1 MPSLQE
7 QNLGEQLRLRCLGQ
21 SAEVRVVYEAMV
33 GELARSGFIEHVLP
47 VGARFPDVALPTA
60 EGELAR
66 LADWWRR
73 GPLVVTFFRGEWC
86 PYCRL
91 VLAALEEVLPEIE
104 ALGATLV
111 AVTPETGGRAL
122 TAKRRHNNR
131 YEMLSDV
138 DCGLG
143 LDCGVVFQ
151 APAGYR
157 DMLLRFGN
165 DLAERHGN
173 DAWFLPVPATFVL
186 DRDGIV
192 RWRFAEVD
200 FTKRA
205 EPADILAALRDLA
218 APSAG

>member
-1 MPSLQE
+1 MPSLK
-7 QNLGEQLRLRCLGQ
+7 EQLDRTRREQTG
-21 SAEVRVVYEAMV
+21 RVQAAYEAMV
-33 GELARSGFIEHVLP
+33 AELAHSGLIEHVLP
-47 VGARFPDVALPTA
+47 VGAPFPDMALPTA

-91 VLAALEEVLPEIE
+91 MLAALEEALPEIE
-104 ALGATLV
+104 ALGASLV

-122 TAKRRHNNR
+122 AAKQCHGSR

-151 APAGYR
+151 APAVYR
-157 DMLLRFGN
+157 DMLLSFGN
-165 DLAERHGN
+165 DLARRHGN
-173 DAWFLPVPATFVL
+173 DAWFLPLPATFVV

-200 FTKRA
+200 YTRRA
-205 EPADILAALRDLA
+205 EPADILAALRAL
-218 APSAG
+218 SAG

>member
-1 MPSLQE
+1 MPSLK
-7 QNLGEQLRLRCLGQ
+7 EQLRLRRLGQ
-21 SAEVRVVYEAMV
+21 SAEVQVAYEAMV
-33 GELARSGFIEHVLP
+33 AELARSGLIKQVLA
-47 VGARFPDVALPTA
+47 VGDRFPDVALPTA
-60 EGELAR
+60 EGDLAR
-66 LADWWRR
+66 LSDWWRR

-91 VLAALEEVLPEIE
+91 MLAALEEALPEIE
-104 ALGATLV
+104 ALGASLV

-122 TAKRRHNNR
+122 AAKRRYGNR

-143 LDCGVVFQ
+143 LGCGVVFQ
-151 APAGYR
+151 APAVYR
-157 DMLLRFGN
+157 DMLLKFGD

-186 DRDGIV
+186 DREGIV

-200 FTKRA
+200 FTERA
-205 EPADILAALRDLA
+205 EPADILAALRTLA
-218 APSAG
+218 TPATG